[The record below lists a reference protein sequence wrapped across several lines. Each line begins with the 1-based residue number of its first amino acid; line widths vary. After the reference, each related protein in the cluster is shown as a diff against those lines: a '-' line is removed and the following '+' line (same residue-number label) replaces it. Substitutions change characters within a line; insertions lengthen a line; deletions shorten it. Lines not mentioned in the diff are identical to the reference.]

1 MTYSMAQQKAFRDR
15 LRRGL
20 SRCWTIPTAHE
31 REINRRKMLEDYR
44 ESQPEPEPEAPPR
57 PQPIPADYQQ
67 LRAQVNY
74 LTNKVMEKR
83 ATDKRGSGDYEPF

>member
-1 MTYSMAQQKAFRDR
+1 MKTPDQLQAFRDR

-20 SRCWTIPTAHE
+20 SRCWTTSTPHE

-67 LRAQVNY
+67 MRAQVNY
-74 LTNKVMEKR
+74 LTNKVKELQVVK
-83 ATDKRGSGDYEPF
+83 KNQEYY

>member
-1 MTYSMAQQKAFRDR
+1 MSQQRAFRDR

-20 SRCWTIPTAHE
+20 SRCWTTSTAHE

-44 ESQPEPEPEAPPR
+44 ESQPESEAPPIILNEMVK
-57 PQPIPADYQQ
+57 PISAADSQQ
-67 LRAQVNY
+67 VRAQLNY

-83 ATDKRGSGDYEPF
+83 VERQEKGTY